1 MPVHVTNHNEGL
13 GNPISNISSVVA
25 SLIWCFLPTST
36 VQKNW
41 AAPLRF
47 RMYTEFRAWA
57 MDNELK
63 QHLVW
68 VCHGLST
75 YLSIYLLLHLS
86 IHPSTYLSTSIYHY
100 LLNSLFPKRK
110 MFKQKQH
117 AHKIHTL
124 SDVIT
129 GFVLPVKHITTKH
142 NKHIYN
148 HIYNF
153 MKASLWSSKN
163 CFIGFHAGKCFSRAT
178 RKQIKH
184 IQ

>member
-1 MPVHVTNHNEGL
+1 MWPTITRVTRESHLKHVLSG
-13 GNPISNISSVVA
+13 S
-25 SLIWCFLPTST
+25 LPTST

-75 YLSIYLLLHLS
+75 YLSSYLAIYLPIHLS

-100 LLNSLFPKRK
+100 LPNSLSRRRNIKKPTRTQNAYIIWCNYGTCIASK
-110 MFKQKQH
+110 
-117 AHKIHTL
+117 T
-124 SDVIT
+124 
-129 GFVLPVKHITTKH
+129 H
-142 NKHIYN
+142 NNQTQQTHIY
-148 HIYNF
+148 
-153 MKASLWSSKN
+153 S
-163 CFIGFHAGKCFSRAT
+163 
-178 RKQIKH
+178 H
-184 IQ
+184 IQLHEGFTMIIENMFYRLSCWLML